1 MTALANQVI
10 LSGCLDGDPEIVR
23 DDGADDQASLCI
35 DKHAVTVI
43 DPEDV
48 AIARSL
54 RAGDAVFVQG
64 HLISDVT
71 VNVLHERYR
80 RTTIVVDKSGLL
92 IPMAEPEARP
102 DLKRSSLLNR

>member
-10 LSGCLDGDPEIVR
+10 LSGCLDGDPEIIR
-23 DDGADDQASLCI
+23 GDDTDDQASLCI
-35 DKHAVTVI
+35 DKHAVMVV
-43 DPEDV
+43 DPDDV
-48 AIARSL
+48 AVARSL

-80 RTTIVVDKSGLL
+80 RTTIMVDKTGLF
-92 IPMAEPEARP
+92 IPMAEPDARL
-102 DLKRSSLLNR
+102 DLKRSTLLNR

>member
-10 LSGCLDGDPEIVR
+10 LSGCLDGDPEIIR
-23 DDGADDQASLCI
+23 GDDTDDRVSLCI
-35 DKHAVTVI
+35 DKHAVRLI
-43 DPEDV
+43 DPDDV
-48 AIARSL
+48 AVARSL

-80 RTTIVVDKSGLL
+80 RTTIVVDKTGLFFH
-92 IPMAEPEARP
+92 MAEPDAGP
-102 DLKRSSLLNR
+102 DLKRSNLLNR